1 MKINRA
7 LNVLGPASHREDI
20 ERDATLRGA
29 SK

>member
-7 LNVLGPASHREDI
+7 LNVLSVASRKEDI